1 MREPGEVP
9 NHQPTSSPETQNQEI
24 IDLTGDDEDA
34 EEEDDAASGDGE
46 DNESDVGSV
55 ENDGILEV
63 YDGLPQP
70 RTDQN
75 NQTTLH
81 IGQKYSQ
88 GVCAIR
94 QIIAPYMSLSTQ
106 NGCEIYGR

>member
-1 MREPGEVP
+1 MVEPGEAP
-9 NHQPTSSPETQNQEI
+9 NYQSATQNQEI
-24 IDLTGDDEDA
+24 IDLTGDDEDV
-34 EEEDDAASGDGE
+34 EDDDDAASGNGE

-55 ENDGILEV
+55 ESDDILEV
-63 YDGLPQP
+63 YDGPPKP